1 MANLTIRHKI
11 GQQRSILIVILG
23 KISVNKKYEYM
34 ITIISGTNR
43 KDSNTYKIA
52 REYQFILNE
61 KGIEAGIFSL
71 EDLNVLYYD
80 NAFKKIEDEILIP
93 TSHFIIISPEYNG
106 SFPGVLKLLFDNS
119 RSHEIWFHK
128 KALLTGVATGR
139 AGNLR
144 GMDHLADVLNYIKIT
159 VHPNKLPISVVDKVV
174 SNDGKIIDR
183 NTLKAINH
191 QLDEFI
197 FWGAIN
203 TQPRPAV
210 SSGKAQTFK
219 I

>member
-1 MANLTIRHKI
+1 
-11 GQQRSILIVILG
+11 
-23 KISVNKKYEYM
+23 M

-43 KDSNTYKIA
+43 KYSNTYKIA
-52 REYQFILNE
+52 REYQLLLQQ

-71 EDLNVLYYD
+71 EDVNLMQYD
-80 NAFKKIEDEILIP
+80 APFKKIENEILIP
-93 TSHFIIISPEYNG
+93 TTHFIIISPEYNG

-159 VHPNKLPISVVDKVV
+159 VHPNKLPISVVNSVV
-174 SNDGKIIDR
+174 DSDGKIADK
-183 NTLKAINH
+183 NTLKVINQ

-197 FWGAIN
+197 IWAALN
-203 TQPRPAV
+203 PA
-210 SSGKAQTFK
+210 AQTQNLPAAQAGLK
-219 I
+219 P